1 MNFTIALVN
10 IILCINL
17 NNYISIRLEKSL
29 LTQYNDKAQT
39 AKKNRDFV
47 PTGTKIGHAYSAAY
61 LVTHILHLVQHYL
74 GMRNVGKFA
83 DFPINGAQITQ
94 I

>member
-17 NNYISIRLEKSL
+17 NNYISIKLEKSL

-39 AKKNRDFV
+39 AKENRDFV
-47 PTGTKIGHAYSAAY
+47 PAGTKIGHTRGCSLLYY
-61 LVTHILHLVQHYL
+61 QNFT
-74 GMRNVGKFA
+74 FA
-83 DFPINGAQITQ
+83 KLFANSFY
-94 I
+94 

>member
-1 MNFTIALVN
+1 MNFTIALID

-17 NNYISIRLEKSL
+17 NNYISIKLEKSL

-47 PTGTKIGHAYSAAY
+47 PAGTKIGHTFGCSLLYCKDF
-61 LVTHILHLVQHYL
+61 T
-74 GMRNVGKFA
+74 FA
-83 DFPINGAQITQ
+83 KLFVNSFYYA
-94 I
+94 